1 MIQLTPKEIDEGA
14 DRPVA
19 DAETWIVQS
28 AALYAGVRDRAT
40 RRFSGTHP
48 Q

>member
-19 DAETWIVQS
+19 DAELGSSKAPRSMPAFVTVIPSEPASV
-28 AALYAGVRDRAT
+28 L
-40 RRFSGTHP
+40 
-48 Q
+48 